1 MAAIDMSKLI
11 PENIE
16 KLDRDNSLVSFLDVT
31 PTAQTMQLEVLGIG
45 ITDYGISYNPQVEQE
60 KWIIE
65 KNARN
70 VHESN
75 QKQGSVSQTAYKG
88 DPVFEFVAN
97 GRDKLNYKTHIV
109 DVDIFAGE
117 GGVYPAK
124 MTDGI
129 IAITQFMNDNAV
141 VEYDLYYDGDA
152 IEGTVTFDSSTGKA
166 IFTETTSL

>member
-1 MAAIDMSKLI
+1 MASLDINKLI
-11 PENIE
+11 PDDID
-16 KLDRDNSLVSFLDVT
+16 KLDRDEGMMTFLDIT
-31 PTAQTMQLEVLGIG
+31 PSANSMTLEVLGIG

-88 DPVFEFVAN
+88 DPIFEFVAN
-97 GRDKLNYKTHIV
+97 GRDQLNYKTHIV

-129 IAITQFMNDNAV
+129 IAITQFMNENAV

-152 IEGTVTFDSSTGKA
+152 TEGTVTFNASTGKA
-166 IFTETTSL
+166 EFTPATSL

>member
-11 PENIE
+11 PDDIE

-75 QKQGSVSQTAYKG
+75 QKQGTVSQTAYKG
-88 DPVFEFVAN
+88 DPVFEFVAA
-97 GRDKLNYKTHIV
+97 GRDRLNYKTHIV

-117 GGVYPAK
+117 NGVYPAK
-124 MTDGI
+124 KTDGI
-129 IAITQFMNDNAV
+129 VTITQFMNENAV

-152 IEGTVTFDSSTGKA
+152 VEGTVTFDSTTGKA
-166 IFTETTSL
+166 IFTATSSL

>member
-11 PENIE
+11 PDDIE

-117 GGVYPAK
+117 NGVYPAK

-129 IAITQFMNDNAV
+129 IAITQFMNENAV

-152 IEGTVTFDSSTGKA
+152 VEGTVTFDSTTGKA
-166 IFTETTSL
+166 EFTATSSL

>member
-11 PENIE
+11 PDDIE
-16 KLDRDNSLVSFLDVT
+16 KLDRDNTLVSFLDVT
-31 PTAQTMQLEVLGIG
+31 PTASTMQLEVLGIG
-45 ITDYGISYNPQVEQE
+45 VTDYGISYNPQVEQE

-117 GGVYPAK
+117 NGVYPAK

-129 IAITQFMNDNAV
+129 ITITQFMNENAV

-152 IEGTVTFDSSTGKA
+152 VEGSVTFDATTGKA
-166 IFTETTSL
+166 VFTRTASL

>member
-11 PENIE
+11 PNDIE

-31 PTAQTMQLEVLGIG
+31 PTANTMQLEVLGIG

-88 DPVFEFVAN
+88 DPVFDFVAK

-117 GGVYPAK
+117 NGVYPAK

-129 IAITQFMNDNAV
+129 ITITQFMNENAV

-152 IEGTVTFDSSTGKA
+152 VEGTVTFNETTGKA
-166 IFTETTSL
+166 EFTKTSSL

>member
-1 MAAIDMSKLI
+1 MAVIDMSKLV
-11 PENIE
+11 PDDIE
-16 KLDRDNSLVSFLDVT
+16 KLDRDNSLVTFLDVT
-31 PTAQTMQLEVLGIG
+31 PTANSMQLEVLGIG

-88 DPVFEFVAN
+88 DPVFEFIAN

-124 MTDGI
+124 KTDGI
-129 IAITQFMNDNAV
+129 IAITQFMNENAV

-152 IEGTVTFDSSTGKA
+152 VEGTVTFDASIGKA
-166 IFTETTSL
+166 VFTETASL

>member
-11 PENIE
+11 PDDIE
-16 KLDRDNSLVSFLDVT
+16 KLDRDNTLVSFLDVT
-31 PTAQTMQLEVLGIG
+31 PTASTMQLEVLGIG
-45 ITDYGISYNPQVEQE
+45 ITDYGINYNPQVEQE

-117 GGVYPAK
+117 NGVYPAK

-129 IAITQFMNDNAV
+129 ITITQFMNENAV

-152 IEGTVTFDSSTGKA
+152 VEGSVTFDATTGKA
-166 IFTETTSL
+166 VFTRTASL

>member
-1 MAAIDMSKLI
+1 MAAIDMEKLI
-11 PENIE
+11 PDDIE

-31 PTAQTMQLEVLGIG
+31 PTLQAMQLEILGIG
-45 ITDYGISYNPQVEQE
+45 VTDYGISYNPQVEQE

-88 DPVFEFVAN
+88 DPVFEFIAN

-117 GGVYPAK
+117 NGVYPAK
-124 MTDGI
+124 LTDGI
-129 IAITQFMNDNAV
+129 VTITQFMNENAV

-152 IEGTVTFDSSTGKA
+152 VEGTVTFDDTTGKA
-166 IFTETTSL
+166 VFTRTASL

>member
-1 MAAIDMSKLI
+1 MAVVDVNKLI
-11 PENIE
+11 PDDIE
-16 KLDRDNSLVSFLDVT
+16 KLDRDNSLMTFLDVT

-45 ITDYGISYNPQVEQE
+45 ITDYGISYNPQIEQE

-88 DPVFEFVAN
+88 DPVFEFIEK
-97 GRDKLNYKTHIV
+97 GRDVLNYKTHIV

-117 GGVYPAK
+117 NGVYPAK
-124 MTDGI
+124 KTDGV
-129 IAITQFMNDNAV
+129 IAITQFMNENAV

-152 IEGTVTFDSSTGKA
+152 TEGTVTFDASTGKA

>member
-1 MAAIDMSKLI
+1 MAVVDVNKLI
-11 PENIE
+11 PDDIA
-16 KLDRDNSLVSFLDVT
+16 KLDRDNSLMTFLDVT
-31 PTAQTMQLEVLGIG
+31 PDENSMTLEVLGIG
-45 ITDYGISYNPQVEQE
+45 ITDYGIAYNPQVDQE

-70 VHESN
+70 VHSSN

-88 DPVFEFVAN
+88 DPVFEFVEK
-97 GRDKLNYKTHIV
+97 GRDVLNYKTHIV

-124 MTDGI
+124 MTDGL
-129 IAITQFMNDNAV
+129 IAITQFMNENAV

-152 IEGTVTFDSSTGKA
+152 ITGTVTFNASTGKA
-166 IFTETTSL
+166 EFTPTASL

>member
-11 PENIE
+11 PDNIE
-16 KLDRDNSLVSFLDVT
+16 KLDRDNSLVTFLDVT
-31 PTAQTMQLEVLGIG
+31 PTANSMQLEVLGIG
-45 ITDYGISYNPQVEQE
+45 ITDYGISYNPQIEQE

-88 DPVFEFVAN
+88 DPVFDFIAN

-117 GGVYPAK
+117 NGVYPATL
-124 MTDGI
+124 TDGI
-129 IAITQFMNDNAV
+129 VAITQFMNENAV

-152 IEGTVTFDSSTGKA
+152 VKGTVTFDASTGKA
-166 IFTETTSL
+166 IFTETASL

>member
-11 PENIE
+11 PDDIE

-31 PTAQTMQLEVLGIG
+31 PTANTMQLEVLGIG

-88 DPVFEFVAN
+88 DPVFEFVAA

-117 GGVYPAK
+117 NGVYPAK

-129 IAITQFMNDNAV
+129 ITITQFMNENAV

-152 IEGTVTFDSSTGKA
+152 VEGTVTFDASTGKA
-166 IFTETTSL
+166 IFTETASL

>member
-11 PENIE
+11 PDDIE

-45 ITDYGISYNPQVEQE
+45 ITDYGISYNPQVDQE

-88 DPVFEFVAN
+88 DPVFEFIAN

-117 GGVYPAK
+117 NGVYPAK

-129 IAITQFMNDNAV
+129 VAITQFMNENAV

-152 IEGTVTFDSSTGKA
+152 IEGTVTFDDTTGKA
-166 IFTETTSL
+166 IFTETASL

>member
-88 DPVFEFVAN
+88 DPVFEFIAN

-129 IAITQFMNDNAV
+129 VAITQFMNDNAV

>member
-11 PENIE
+11 PSDIE

-31 PTAQTMQLEVLGIG
+31 PTANTMQLEVLGIG

-117 GGVYPAK
+117 NGVYPAK

-129 IAITQFMNDNAV
+129 IAITQFMNENAV

-152 IEGTVTFDSSTGKA
+152 IEGTVTFDASTGKA
-166 IFTETTSL
+166 IFTETASL

>member
-11 PENIE
+11 PDDIE

-45 ITDYGISYNPQVEQE
+45 ITDYGISYNPQVDQE

-88 DPVFEFVAN
+88 DPVFEFIAN

-117 GGVYPAK
+117 NGVYPAK

-129 IAITQFMNDNAV
+129 VAITQFMNENAV
-141 VEYDLYYDGDA
+141 VEYDLYYNGDA
-152 IEGTVTFDSSTGKA
+152 IEGTVTFDDTTGKA
-166 IFTETTSL
+166 IFTETASL

>member
-1 MAAIDMSKLI
+1 MAKVDVSKLI
-11 PENIE
+11 PSDIE
-16 KLDRDNSLVSFLDVT
+16 KLDRDNSLMTFLDVT
-31 PTAQTMQLEVLGIG
+31 PSASTMQLEVLGIG

-88 DPVFEFVAN
+88 DPVFEFVAA

-109 DVDIFAGE
+109 DVDIFAE
-117 GGVYPAK
+117 DNETYPAK

-129 IAITQFMNDNAV
+129 ITITQFGNENAV
-141 VEYDLYYDGDA
+141 VEFDLYYDGDP
-152 IEGTVTFDSSTGKA
+152 IEGNVTFDDTTGKPT
-166 IFTETTSL
+166 FTKTVGL

>member
-1 MAAIDMSKLI
+1 MAVVDVNKLI
-11 PENIE
+11 ADDIE
-16 KLDRDNSLVSFLDVT
+16 KLDRDNSLMTFLDVT
-31 PTAQTMQLEVLGIG
+31 PSENSMTLEVLGIG
-45 ITDYGISYNPQVEQE
+45 ITDYGIAYNPQVEQE

-75 QKQGSVSQTAYKG
+75 QKQGSVTQTAYKG
-88 DPVFEFVAN
+88 DPVFEFVEK
-97 GRDKLNYKTHIV
+97 GRDVLNYKTHIV

-124 MTDGI
+124 CTDGL
-129 IAITQFMNDNAV
+129 IAITQFMNENAV

-152 IEGTVTFDSSTGKA
+152 IEGTVTFNAGTGKA
-166 IFTETTSL
+166 EFTPNTSL

>member
-1 MAAIDMSKLI
+1 MAAIDINKLI
-11 PENIE
+11 PEDID
-16 KLDRDNSLVSFLDVT
+16 KLDRDNTLVTFLDTT
-31 PTAQTMQLEVLGIG
+31 PTENNMTLAILGIG
-45 ITDYGISYNPQVEQE
+45 ITEYGISYNPQVEQE

-75 QKQGSVSQTAYKG
+75 QKQGSVTQTAYKG
-88 DPVFEFVAN
+88 DPVFEFIEK

-124 MTDGI
+124 MTDGLV
-129 IAITQFMNDNAV
+129 AITQFMNENAV
-141 VEYDLYYDGDA
+141 IEYDLYYDGDPVT
-152 IEGTVTFDSSTGKA
+152 GTVTFNASTGA
-166 IFTETTSL
+166 AEFTPTTSL

>member
-1 MAAIDMSKLI
+1 MAVVDVNKLI
-11 PENIE
+11 PEDIE
-16 KLDRDNSLVSFLDVT
+16 KIPRDEGMMTFLDVT
-31 PTAQTMQLEVLGIG
+31 PNDNSMQLEVLGIG

-88 DPVFEFVAN
+88 DPIFEFVET
-97 GRDKLNYKTHIV
+97 GRDVLNYKTHIV

-117 GGVYPAK
+117 GGVYPAT
-124 MTDGI
+124 MSDGL
-129 IAITQFMNDNAV
+129 ITITKFMNEDAV
-141 VEYDLYYDGDA
+141 VEFDLYYNGDSKK
-152 IEGTVTFDSSTGKA
+152 GSVTFDASTGKPT
-166 IFTETTSL
+166 FTETASL

>member
-11 PENIE
+11 PNDIE

-31 PTAQTMQLEVLGIG
+31 PTASTMQLEVLGIG
-45 ITDYGISYNPQVEQE
+45 ITDYGISYNPQVDQE

-88 DPVFEFVAN
+88 DPVFEFVAA

-117 GGVYPAK
+117 NGVYPAK

-129 IAITQFMNDNAV
+129 IAITQFMNENAV

-152 IEGTVTFDSSTGKA
+152 IEGTVTFDASTGKA
-166 IFTETTSL
+166 IFTETASL